1 MMTETERKFTV
12 ADYILRNLFD
22 SIDAILHEIDRDTN
36 GFVFEEIRERLD
48 NTEREIGEEMKALIK
63 MDKIINEGRKNK

>member
-1 MMTETERKFTV
+1 MTETERKFTV

-22 SIDAILHEIDRDTN
+22 SIGAILDEIDRD
-36 GFVFEEIRERLD
+36 FFEEIREKLD

>member
-22 SIDAILHEIDRDTN
+22 SIDAILHEIDRDTK
-36 GFVFEEIRERLD
+36 GK
-48 NTEREIGEEMKALIK
+48 T
-63 MDKIINEGRKNK
+63 NE